1 MSTRNR
7 RWKSV
12 RPTSLSEAMELCVEF
27 AAEVHRRPTKVLADL
42 MGVEL
47 KTLYR
52 WLADTSMP
60 LNKIRQFETFCG
72 VSFISDYLCMAH
84 GNKVVISIPAGKKA
98 GVEDIAEIQGNFAEA
113 IALLSRFYQNGDA
126 LEATVSALTNTLTQ
140 LAYQRSNVMKAG
152 APELDLFIGAD
163 Q

>member
-1 MSTRNR
+1 
-7 RWKSV
+7 
-12 RPTSLSEAMELCVEF
+12 MELCVEF

>member
-1 MSTRNR
+1 MTVRNR

-27 AAEVHRRPTKVLADL
+27 ATENRRPIKVLADL
-42 MGVEL
+42 MGVEV

-52 WLADTSMP
+52 WLAETSMP

-72 VSFISDYLCMAH
+72 VSFISEYLCLAH
-84 GNKVVISIPAGKKA
+84 GDKIVIAIPAGKKA
-98 GVEDIAEIQGNFAEA
+98 NVTDLADVQCSFGQA
-113 IALLSRFYQNGDA
+113 ISLLARFYQNGEA
-126 LEATVSALTNTLTQ
+126 LDDTVSALTTTLTQ
-140 LAYQRSNVMKAG
+140 LAYQRSNVLKA
-152 APELDLFIGAD
+152 ATPELELFGAD

>member
-1 MSTRNR
+1 MSARNR

-27 AAEVHRRPTKVLADL
+27 AAEVHRRPIKVLADL

-52 WLADTSMP
+52 WLAETSMP

-72 VSFISDYLCMAH
+72 CSFISDYLCVAH

-126 LEATVSALTNTLTQ
+126 LEATVSAITNTLTQ
-140 LAYQRSNVMKAG
+140 LAYQRSNVMKAST
-152 APELDLFIGAD
+152 PELALFGGD